1 LFDKRKMR
9 FKDKVLDLSVP
20 RVMGILNVTPD
31 SFSDGGRFTTLDNA
45 LAQARRLAEEG
56 ATILDV
62 GGESTRPGAN
72 PVSEQEEL
80 ERVIPV
86 IEAISKELDVVIS
99 IDTSKAGVMREAI
112 HAGAHLINDVCALQG
127 EHALE
132 TAAQLQVPVCLMHM
146 QGEPRTM
153 QAEPF
158 YEDVVAEVQDFLHAR
173 RDSCMAAGIRQD
185 QIILDP
191 GFGFGKKL
199 EHNLELF
206 QALPA
211 FCNTGMPILV
221 GVSRKS
227 MIGSILNMQVDER
240 LHGSIALASLAVW
253 LGAGIIRAHD
263 VGPTV
268 QAINTITAVRNFTRE
283 NNSGS

>member
-9 FKDKVLDLSVP
+9 FKDKELDLSVP

-31 SFSDGGRFTTLDNA
+31 SFSDGGKFSTLDTA
-45 LAQARRLAEEG
+45 LVQARRMVEEG
-56 ATILDV
+56 ASILDV

-86 IEAISKELDVVIS
+86 IEAIGKELDVVIS

-112 HAGAHLINDVCALQG
+112 DAGAHLINDVGALQG
-127 EHALE
+127 EKALE

-158 YEDVVAEVQDFLHAR
+158 YENVVDEVLNFLCTR
-173 RDSCMAAGIRQD
+173 RDICTAAGISED

-206 QALPA
+206 RAIPE

-268 QAINTITAVRNFTRE
+268 QAINTITAVMNFTRE
-283 NNSGS
+283 SNSGS